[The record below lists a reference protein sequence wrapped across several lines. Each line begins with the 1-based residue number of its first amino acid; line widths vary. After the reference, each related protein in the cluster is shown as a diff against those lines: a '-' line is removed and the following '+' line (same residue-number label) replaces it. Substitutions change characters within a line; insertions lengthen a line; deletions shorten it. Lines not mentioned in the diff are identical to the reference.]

1 MAKKILILD
10 DNEDILEMMKVALED
25 EGHEVECMTDTD
37 DIYTTIQ
44 AIKPNLVIVDYILSG
59 INGGE
64 LCHQIKNN
72 PATGH
77 IPVIMVSG
85 HQRVLQSLGN
95 YGADVFI
102 AKPFSL
108 EEIVTKVNNCLLNTE
123 DYATQNHFS
132 FNITQ
137 KYFLPK

>member
-25 EGHEVECMTDTD
+25 EGHEVECMINTN
-37 DIYTTIQ
+37 DIYKTISHT
-44 AIKPNLVIVDYILSG
+44 KPDLLIVDYILPG

-64 LCHQIKNN
+64 LCHQVKTN
-72 PATGH
+72 PKTEH

-85 HQRVLQSLGN
+85 HQRVLQSLGT

-108 EEIVTKVNNCLLNTE
+108 EDIVNNVNNCLMQP
-123 DYATQNHFS
+123 DDCAATG
-132 FNITQ
+132 
-137 KYFLPK
+137 

>member
-25 EGHEVECMTDTD
+25 EGHEVECLTNTD
-37 DIYTTIQ
+37 DIFKAIDH
-44 AIKPNLVIVDYILSG
+44 IKPDLLIVDYILSG

-64 LCHQIKNN
+64 FCHQVKTN
-72 PATGH
+72 PKTAH

-85 HQRVLQSLGN
+85 HQRVLESLGT

-108 EEIVTKVNNCLLNTE
+108 EDIVTNVNNYLVQSDNC
-123 DYATQNHFS
+123 AAAG
-132 FNITQ
+132 
-137 KYFLPK
+137 

>member
-25 EGHEVECMTDTD
+25 EGHEVECMTNTD
-37 DIYTTIQ
+37 DIFKAIDH
-44 AIKPNLVIVDYILSG
+44 IKPDLLIVDYILSG

-64 LCHQIKNN
+64 FCHQVKTNSK
-72 PATGH
+72 TSH

-85 HQRVLQSLGN
+85 HQRVLESLGT

-108 EEIVTKVNNCLLNTE
+108 EDIVTNVNNCL
-123 DYATQNHFS
+123 TQNS
-132 FNITQ
+132 TSLAQ
-137 KYFLPK
+137 A

>member
-10 DNEDILEMMKVALED
+10 DNEDILEMMKLALED
-25 EGHEVECMTDTD
+25 EGHDVECLTNTD
-37 DIYTTIQ
+37 DIYKAVQTIN
-44 AIKPNLVIVDYILSG
+44 PDLVIVDYILEG

-64 LCHQIKNN
+64 FCHQIKSH
-72 PATGH
+72 PETSH

-85 HQRVLQSLGN
+85 HQRVLESLGST

-108 EEIVTKVNNCLLNTE
+108 EEIVNSVNDCLLKV
-123 DYATQNHFS
+123 DSVANH
-132 FNITQ
+132 N
-137 KYFLPK
+137 

>member
-10 DNEDILEMMKVALED
+10 DNEDILEMMKIALED
-25 EGHEVECMTDTD
+25 EGHEVECMVNTN
-37 DIYTTIQ
+37 DIYKTISHT
-44 AIKPNLVIVDYILSG
+44 KPDLLIVDYILPG

-64 LCHQIKNN
+64 LCHQVKTN
-72 PATGH
+72 PKTEH

-85 HQRVLQSLGN
+85 HQRVLQSLGT

-108 EEIVTKVNNCLLNTE
+108 EDIVNNVNNCLMQTDNCA
-123 DYATQNHFS
+123 ATG
-132 FNITQ
+132 
-137 KYFLPK
+137 

>member
-25 EGHEVECMTDTD
+25 EGHEVECMINTN
-37 DIYTTIQ
+37 DIYKTISH
-44 AIKPNLVIVDYILSG
+44 IKPDLLIVDYILPG

-64 LCHQIKNN
+64 LCHQVKTN
-72 PATGH
+72 PKTEH

-85 HQRVLQSLGN
+85 HQRVLQSLGT

-108 EEIVTKVNNCLLNTE
+108 EDIVSNVNNCLMQTDNC
-123 DYATQNHFS
+123 AAAG
-132 FNITQ
+132 
-137 KYFLPK
+137 

>member
-10 DNEDILEMMKVALED
+10 DNKDILEMMKVALED
-25 EGHEVECMTDTD
+25 EGHDVECLTNTD
-37 DIYTTIQ
+37 DIYKAVQTIN
-44 AIKPNLVIVDYILSG
+44 PDLVIVDYILEG

-64 LCHQIKNN
+64 FCHEIKSH
-72 PATGH
+72 PDTAH

-85 HQRVLQSLGN
+85 HERVLQSLGTT

-108 EEIVTKVNNCLLNTE
+108 EDIVTSVNDCL
-123 DYATQNHFS
+123 
-132 FNITQ
+132 Q
-137 KYFLPK
+137 KLDSETHHY

>member
-1 MAKKILILD
+1 MKMAKKILILD

-25 EGHEVECMTDTD
+25 EGHDVECLTDTD
-37 DIYTTIQ
+37 DIYKSVQTIN
-44 AIKPNLVIVDYILSG
+44 PDLVIVDYILEG

-64 LCHQIKNN
+64 FCHQIKSH
-72 PATGH
+72 PETSH

-85 HQRVLQSLGN
+85 HQRVLESLGST

-108 EEIVTKVNNCLLNTE
+108 EEIVNAVSDCLHKVDSVADNN
-123 DYATQNHFS
+123 
-132 FNITQ
+132 
-137 KYFLPK
+137 

>member
-25 EGHEVECMTDTD
+25 EGHEVECMTNTD
-37 DIYTTIQ
+37 DIFKAIDH
-44 AIKPNLVIVDYILSG
+44 IKPDLLIVDYILSG

-64 LCHQIKNN
+64 FCHQVKTN
-72 PATGH
+72 PKTSH

-85 HQRVLQSLGN
+85 HQRVLESLGT

-108 EEIVTKVNNCLLNTE
+108 EDIVTNVNNCL
-123 DYATQNHFS
+123 TQNS
-132 FNITQ
+132 TSLAQ
-137 KYFLPK
+137 A

>member
-37 DIYTTIQ
+37 DIYKTISH
-44 AIKPNLVIVDYILSG
+44 IKPDLLIVDYILTD

-64 LCHQIKNN
+64 FCHQVKTN
-72 PATGH
+72 PQTAH

-85 HQRVLQSLGN
+85 HQRVLESFGTT

-108 EEIVTKVNNCLLNTE
+108 EDIVNNVNDCLTNAE
-123 DYATQNHFS
+123 HMAHQH
-132 FNITQ
+132 
-137 KYFLPK
+137 

>member
-25 EGHEVECMTDTD
+25 EGHEVECLTNTD
-37 DIYTTIQ
+37 DIFKAINH
-44 AIKPNLVIVDYILSG
+44 IKPDLLIVDYILSG

-64 LCHQIKNN
+64 FCHQVKTN
-72 PATGH
+72 PKTSH

-85 HQRVLQSLGN
+85 HQRVLGSLGT

-108 EEIVTKVNNCLLNTE
+108 EDIVTNVNSCLVQSDNC
-123 DYATQNHFS
+123 AAAG
-132 FNITQ
+132 
-137 KYFLPK
+137 

>member
-25 EGHEVECMTDTD
+25 EGHEVECMVNTD
-37 DIYTTIQ
+37 DIYKTISHT
-44 AIKPNLVIVDYILSG
+44 KPDLLIVDYILSG

-64 LCHQIKNN
+64 LCHQVKNN
-72 PATGH
+72 PKTEH

-85 HQRVLQSLGN
+85 HQRVLQSLGT
-95 YGADVFI
+95 YGADIFI

-108 EEIVTKVNNCLLNTE
+108 EDIVSNVNNCLMQPDNC
-123 DYATQNHFS
+123 AAAG
-132 FNITQ
+132 
-137 KYFLPK
+137 

>member
-10 DNEDILEMMKVALED
+10 DNEDILEMIKIALED
-25 EGHEVECMTDTD
+25 EGHEVECMINTN
-37 DIYTTIQ
+37 DIYKTISHT
-44 AIKPNLVIVDYILSG
+44 KPDLLIVDYILPG

-64 LCHQIKNN
+64 LCHQVKTN
-72 PATGH
+72 PKTEH

-85 HQRVLQSLGN
+85 HQRVLQSLGT

-108 EEIVTKVNNCLLNTE
+108 EDIVNNVNNCLMQTDNC
-123 DYATQNHFS
+123 AAAG
-132 FNITQ
+132 
-137 KYFLPK
+137 

>member
-25 EGHEVECMTDTD
+25 EGHEVECMVNTN
-37 DIYTTIQ
+37 DIYKTISHT
-44 AIKPNLVIVDYILSG
+44 KPDLLIVDYILPG

-64 LCHQIKNN
+64 LCHQVKTN
-72 PATGH
+72 PKTEH

-85 HQRVLQSLGN
+85 HQRVLQSLGT

-108 EEIVTKVNNCLLNTE
+108 EDIVNNVNNCLMQP
-123 DYATQNHFS
+123 DDCAAAG
-132 FNITQ
+132 
-137 KYFLPK
+137 